1 MRVFTILTRAAEQE
15 DALRD
20 SGTLT
25 IDPAKGS
32 WSFETSNRELERE
45 LLEVQQRKTLLLRS
59 AFDHEGAI
67 YETAEPVAP
76 DDPRF
81 ETALRDHLRTETE
94 SVYDLEPKLGVG

>member
-15 DALRD
+15 DAPHD

-25 IDPAKGS
+25 IDPAAGS

-45 LLEVQQRKTLLLRS
+45 LLEVQQRKTLLLRG

-76 DDPRF
+76 GDPRF

-94 SVYDLEPKLGVG
+94 SVYDLQPKLGAG